1 MNNISDHFI
10 FQLEEIIQERIDNP
24 IKGSYTN
31 SLLDGGRN
39 LIAKKLIEES
49 GELAIAYLDENPSSS
64 DIIWEASD
72 LIYHMLVLLKS
83 SDLGLNEISS
93 ELANRH
99 KGK

>member
-39 LIAKKLIEES
+39 LIAKKLIEW
-49 GELAIAYLDENPSSS
+49 GSSS
-64 DIIWEASD
+64 ITTNNPGH
-72 LIYHMLVLLKS
+72 LIK
-83 SDLGLNEISS
+83 
-93 ELANRH
+93 
-99 KGK
+99 

>member
-49 GELAIAYLDENPSSS
+49 GELAV
-64 DIIWEASD
+64 
-72 LIYHMLVLLKS
+72 VLF
-83 SDLGLNEISS
+83 IFMPIC
-93 ELANRH
+93 
-99 KGK
+99 